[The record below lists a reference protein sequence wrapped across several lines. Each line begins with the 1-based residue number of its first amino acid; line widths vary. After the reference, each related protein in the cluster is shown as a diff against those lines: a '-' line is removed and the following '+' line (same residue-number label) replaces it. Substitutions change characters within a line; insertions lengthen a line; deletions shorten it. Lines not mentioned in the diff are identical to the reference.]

1 MDFDKM
7 MIAKFQART
16 KSQDY
21 DPESSEDVRF
31 IGWFESFIDKFK
43 AYTDKKEL
51 YNHKLPY
58 FDLGRSSIQFNLDMF
73 EDYLESQKIN
83 MKRVD
88 LVMKIQMILEG
99 KKIHGKDPNNKSFVY
114 WKIDKPDIDKED
126 ILVEGEVVEEV
137 QQIDY
142 EA

>member
-1 MDFDKM
+1 M
-7 MIAKFQART
+7 
-16 KSQDY
+16 
-21 DPESSEDVRF
+21 
-31 IGWFESFIDKFK
+31 
-43 AYTDKKEL
+43 
-51 YNHKLPY
+51 
-58 FDLGRSSIQFNLDMF
+58 GRSSIQFNLDMF

-137 QQIDY
+137 KQIDY

>member
-1 MDFDKM
+1 
-7 MIAKFQART
+7 
-16 KSQDY
+16 
-21 DPESSEDVRF
+21 
-31 IGWFESFIDKFK
+31 
-43 AYTDKKEL
+43 
-51 YNHKLPY
+51 
-58 FDLGRSSIQFNLDMF
+58 
-73 EDYLESQKIN
+73 
-83 MKRVD
+83 
-88 LVMKIQMILEG
+88 MKIQMILEG